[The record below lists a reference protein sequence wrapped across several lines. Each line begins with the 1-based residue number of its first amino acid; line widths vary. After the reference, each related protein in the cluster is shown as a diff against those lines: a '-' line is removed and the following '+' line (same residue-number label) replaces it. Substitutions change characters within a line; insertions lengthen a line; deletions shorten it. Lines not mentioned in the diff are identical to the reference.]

1 MWVPPLM
8 DEHEVRKKKIFFHW
22 FWFDGGRDSGGRR
35 QQWRHCQTWPS
46 SMSSAS
52 YEITSRA
59 THSTAEPQKRPG
71 IPVFQQFSSS
81 YFLCVC
87 VCVCVCVFLRRR
99 PIHSFVIIPFFFAV
113 CVFFFRIHPSMCG
126 PKTCD
131 RAASESKPHAV
142 MNSKARHIFQFF
154 FVCVFCCLSV
164 SVCVCV
170 CVRWVCVLGGHT
182 HTHTH
187 TQKHVPEGVIVQR
200 ERERECHSNEPL
212 NKIIKK
218 KRKEKKKRQKKKK
231 ERRET
236 RLVS

>member
-1 MWVPPLM
+1 M

-154 FVCVFCCLSV
+154 FCVCVLL

-170 CVRWVCVLGGHT
+170 CVCVC
-182 HTHTH
+182 
-187 TQKHVPEGVIVQR
+187 
-200 ERERECHSNEPL
+200 
-212 NKIIKK
+212 
-218 KRKEKKKRQKKKK
+218 
-231 ERRET
+231 
-236 RLVS
+236 

>member
-1 MWVPPLM
+1 MEEEIPVAGDNNGGTAKHGRPQWAQRPM
-8 DEHEVRKKKIFFHW
+8 KSRHEPHTRLQSHKSVLEF
-22 FWFDGGRDSGGRR
+22 
-35 QQWRHCQTWPS
+35 QCS
-46 SMSSAS
+46 SSSALP
-52 YEITSRA
+52 T
-59 THSTAEPQKRPG
+59 
-71 IPVFQQFSSS
+71 FS
-81 YFLCVC
+81 VC
-87 VCVCVCVFLRRR
+87 VYVFLRRR

-187 TQKHVPEGVIVQR
+187 THTHKSTCPR
-200 ERERECHSNEPL
+200 A
-212 NKIIKK
+212 
-218 KRKEKKKRQKKKK
+218 
-231 ERRET
+231 
-236 RLVS
+236 